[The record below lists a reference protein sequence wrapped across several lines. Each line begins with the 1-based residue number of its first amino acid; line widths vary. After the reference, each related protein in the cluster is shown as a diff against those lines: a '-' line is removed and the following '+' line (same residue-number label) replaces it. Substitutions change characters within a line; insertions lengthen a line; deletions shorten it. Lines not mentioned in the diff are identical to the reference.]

1 MQRLLSNGLDAQLN
15 SIKINSDELQ
25 TECNHLNSKIITANK
40 LKEEGVQKEAYLHWS
55 LLVMEEQMS
64 AIRNVS

>member
-15 SIKINSDELQ
+15 SIKINSDELR

-40 LKEEGVQKEAYLHWS
+40 LKEEDVQKEAYLHWS